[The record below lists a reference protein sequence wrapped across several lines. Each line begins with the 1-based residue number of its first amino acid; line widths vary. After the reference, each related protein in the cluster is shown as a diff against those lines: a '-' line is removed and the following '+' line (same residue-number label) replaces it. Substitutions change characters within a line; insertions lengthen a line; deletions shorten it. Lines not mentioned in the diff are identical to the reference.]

1 MDQTGPGV
9 VGWAHVPLPSL
20 VSWRIPANDAEHEA
34 PQRHLSQPVS
44 LIGEEE
50 ADALLAEFPTR
61 DGDELVTKDFL
72 RAELAEFRA
81 EVNDRFR
88 QQTIWMSSLM
98 TALVGVV
105 ALVS

>member
-1 MDQTGPGV
+1 
-9 VGWAHVPLPSL
+9 
-20 VSWRIPANDAEHEA
+20 
-34 PQRHLSQPVS
+34 LSRV
-44 LIGEEE
+44 IGEEE

-72 RAELAEFRA
+72 RAELAETRTELAEFRA
-81 EVNDRFR
+81 EVTDRFR

-98 TALVGVV
+98 TALVGIV